1 MENITIQDI
10 LEATDGTLL
19 CGDPSMKIDHLSTN
33 SMEIGPNTLFVPI
46 IGERVDAHIF
56 IPNALKEGGACLT
69 QEHTEASG
77 NAPYIKVPDTL
88 TAMQQIAAY
97 YRNKMSLPIIGVTG
111 SVGKTTTREMIAHVL
126 KGKYKVFETIGN
138 QNSQVGVPLTLD
150 HLTSE
155 DEIGVLEMGMSEKG
169 QITTLGNIIHPNVG
183 VVTNVGVSH
192 IEMMGS
198 RDNICIEKLDIQN
211 GLPEDGVLFLN
222 GDNDMIRKHI
232 DYVKKPY
239 EFYGFADDCT
249 YRAEKIRE
257 KGGQTLFEFHYGDMK
272 EPITLNVLGKHNV
285 SNALAAI
292 AIGLR
297 YDVPMSA
304 IKAQLSTFSG
314 QRQNIIHVN
323 DYILIDDAYNASPM
337 STKAALENLT
347 KPTLNILGL
356 GALLIKRIKPY
367 AVSFKYA
374 EDKTMSAVISSMFY
388 VPSADR
394 EIVVNT
400 PLMKCPSDEVEASQ
414 AGFFN
419 QETVDALWA
428 FEQEARKYLDGK
440 RSQISLFGEDTE
452 AETTANDVSVVD
464 VPKPNNVVQMPTVAQ

>member
-56 IPNALKEGGACLT
+56 IPNALKEGGAC
-69 QEHTEASG
+69 
-77 NAPYIKVPDTL
+77 
-88 TAMQQIAAY
+88 Y

-198 RDNICIEKLDIQN
+198 RDNICVC
-211 GLPEDGVLFLN
+211 DGF
-222 GDNDMIRKHI
+222 
-232 DYVKKPY
+232 
-239 EFYGFADDCT
+239 
-249 YRAEKIRE
+249 
-257 KGGQTLFEFHYGDMK
+257 
-272 EPITLNVLGKHNV
+272 
-285 SNALAAI
+285 
-292 AIGLR
+292 
-297 YDVPMSA
+297 
-304 IKAQLSTFSG
+304 
-314 QRQNIIHVN
+314 
-323 DYILIDDAYNASPM
+323 
-337 STKAALENLT
+337 
-347 KPTLNILGL
+347 
-356 GALLIKRIKPY
+356 
-367 AVSFKYA
+367 
-374 EDKTMSAVISSMFY
+374 
-388 VPSADR
+388 DR
-394 EIVVNT
+394 
-400 PLMKCPSDEVEASQ
+400 
-414 AGFFN
+414 
-419 QETVDALWA
+419 
-428 FEQEARKYLDGK
+428 
-440 RSQISLFGEDTE
+440 
-452 AETTANDVSVVD
+452 
-464 VPKPNNVVQMPTVAQ
+464 